1 MEMKVYS
8 GGFTAE
14 HLYRNEMKIVAD
26 LQLKGMSKQAIK
38 DKIFEENLFHCRSEA
53 AMKDIF
59 PRVYRRA
66 EKLNDTLRN
75 MLVNGSRSDNNAILL
90 YAFLKHFKFPRD
102 FVLEVIHYNLKRFKN
117 TVTEGNVMTFFEEKG
132 QQYEEVRKWTD
143 QTKYKLK
150 QVTLKILV
158 DGELLLKT
166 GNEYEIKSI
175 PLSKELRE
183 YVENNSEYSDLLMLT
198 LND

>member
-38 DKIFEENLFHCRSEA
+38 DKVFEENLFHCRSEA

-66 EKLNDTLRN
+66 EKLDDTLRE

-90 YAFLKHFKFPRD
+90 CAFLKHFKFPRD

-117 TVTEGNVMTFFEEKG
+117 TITEGNVITFFEEKG

-158 DGELLLKT
+158 DGELLVKK

-183 YVENNSEYSDLLMLT
+183 YVGNNPEYSDLLILT

>member
-1 MEMKVYS
+1 MKVYS

-14 HLYRNEMKIVAD
+14 HLYRNELKIVAS
-26 LQLKGMSKQAIK
+26 LQLQGISKQVIK
-38 DKIFEENLFHCRSEA
+38 DKVFEENIFHCRSEA

-59 PRVYRRA
+59 PRVYRRS
-66 EKLNDTLRN
+66 EKLDDVLRN

-102 FVLEVIHYNLKRFKN
+102 FVLEVIHYNVNRFKN
-117 TVTEGNVMTFFEEKG
+117 TITDGSVVTFFEEKG
-132 QQYEEVRKWTD
+132 QQYEEVRNWTN
-143 QTKYKLK
+143 QTKAKLK

-158 DGELLLKT
+158 DGELLVKN
-166 GNEYEIKSI
+166 GNEYEIKPI

-183 YVENNSEYSDLLMLT
+183 YVENNPQHRDLLTFT

>member
-1 MEMKVYS
+1 MKVYS

-14 HLYRNEMKIVAD
+14 HLYRNEVKIVAD
-26 LQLKGMSKQAIK
+26 LQLKGMSKQDIK
-38 DKIFEENLFHCRSEA
+38 DKVFEENLFHCRSEA

-59 PRVYRRA
+59 PRVYRRS
-66 EKLNDTLRN
+66 EKLDDTLRG

-90 YAFLKHFKFPRD
+90 YAFLKYFKFPRD

-132 QQYEEVRKWTD
+132 QQYEEVRNWTG

-158 DGELLLKT
+158 DGELLLKKA
-166 GNEYEIKSI
+166 NEYEIKSI

-183 YVENNSEYSDLLMLT
+183 YVENNPECNDLLILT

>member
-1 MEMKVYS
+1 MKVYS

-14 HLYRNEMKIVAD
+14 HLYRNEMKIVAG
-26 LQLKGMSKQAIK
+26 LQLKGMSKQVIK
-38 DKIFEENLFHCRSEA
+38 DKVFEENLFHCRSEA

-66 EKLNDTLRN
+66 EKLDDTLRE

-90 YAFLKHFKFPRD
+90 YAFLKYFKFPRD

-158 DGELLLKT
+158 DGELLVKT

-183 YVENNSEYSDLLMLT
+183 YVENNPEYSDLLMLT

>member
-1 MEMKVYS
+1 MKVYS

-26 LQLKGMSKQAIK
+26 MQLKGLSKQEIK
-38 DKIFEENLFHCRSEA
+38 ERIFEENLFHCRSEA

-66 EKLNDTLRN
+66 EKLDDTLRD
-75 MLVNGSRSDNNAILL
+75 MLVAGSRSDNNAILL

-102 FVLEVIHYNLKRFKN
+102 FVFEVVHYNLKRFKY
-117 TVTEGNVMTFFEEKG
+117 TVTEGNVLTFFEEKA
-132 QQYEEVRKWTD
+132 QQYEEVRNWTEK
-143 QTKYKLK
+143 TKYKLK
-150 QVTLKILV
+150 QVTLKILM
-158 DGELLLKT
+158 DGELLVKK
-166 GNEYEIKSI
+166 GNEYEIKPV
-175 PLSKELRE
+175 PLSKELRD
-183 YVENNSEYSDLLMLT
+183 YVENNSQYSDLLMLT